1 MVAYIIL
8 PLYFNREC
16 IMQPRPKF
24 KLNELLVN
32 PKLPFI
38 PLEIKQYEYEPVD
51 RKVGDKL
58 SSTDKP
64 RSKTNP
70 RKAVPPNS

>member
-1 MVAYIIL
+1 
-8 PLYFNREC
+8 
-16 IMQPRPKF
+16 MQERPKF

-58 SSTDKP
+58 PSADKP
-64 RSKTNP
+64 RSKTNSQ
-70 RKAVPPNS
+70 KAVQPDC